1 MTINTLAEFLE
12 YMSLSHCRIV
22 IAELEQK
29 NKIYE
34 KICMNK
40 NHTYFTSEKK
50 LYDNKSINDYFNLLK
65 INNDLL
71 LYVKQFYYNSTGE
84 MLLNNTYIKCD
95 DINKLHISPR
105 CLTQL

>member
-40 NHTYFTSEKK
+40 YHTYFTSEKK
-50 LYDNKSINDYFNLLK
+50 LYDNKSIEDFYNLLK

-71 LYVKQFYYNSTGE
+71 LYVKQFYYHSTGE
-84 MLLNNTYIKCD
+84 MLLNNTYIKCT